1 MRRILAQGARQAL
14 QFRRWKSGRGWA
26 RIAVQARAGGGCHSM
41 RRSRVIYVLS
51 ILVLAGLAAAQS
63 NTQEGKARSRP
74 EMSATREAQIKRG
87 KQVYDVY
94 CGICHHPS
102 SEEKKIGPGL
112 KGIYKR
118 GKFEDGK
125 KVDDA
130 SMRTWIEKGGKDMP
144 AFEET
149 LTREEINALIA
160 YLKTL

>member
-1 MRRILAQGARQAL
+1 MRKRGLTLTAL
-14 QFRRWKSGRGWA
+14 
-26 RIAVQARAGGGCHSM
+26 GC
-41 RRSRVIYVLS
+41 
-51 ILVLAGLAAAQS
+51 LVLAGLLTAESKSAERQD
-63 NTQEGKARSRP
+63 GSRP
-74 EMSATREAQIKRG
+74 EMSATREAQIRRG

-94 CGICHHPS
+94 CGICHYAT

-125 KVDDA
+125 KVDDR

-149 LTREEINALIA
+149 LSREEINALIA
-160 YLKTL
+160 YLRTL